1 MKFDSIIVEHLAFF
15 RKYAGKESE
24 MKRALTLSILI
35 LIIAASAF
43 AQSIVETADSS
54 DPVVDLGTGKST
66 SSLVDTAFDE
76 SGNLEVTYGGPDP
89 ITITF
94 TGMLQGSLIVR
105 SDNADY
111 TLEFSQAGIWGST
124 LPAIQLKSTTTATIK
139 AAPGTTNVI
148 SDSSENTKSGVIT
161 SSGNIILDGT
171 DSSNLDIYAYRK
183 NGIKTNGGVT
193 VNGGDTIIYGDQLAE
208 GNMINADM
216 FFKMNGG
223 RLAILARGDV
233 HGSESKGIKV
243 GGVEGAGA
251 GLGYVEINDGQLV
264 IQSVDKGI
272 TAAWKQSNAQ
282 TEDTSD
288 DPVPN
293 VYINGG
299 FVTVRTTGTPYE
311 YSDDESLSP
320 EGIEAKNQ
328 LCINGG
334 VVYLFTTD
342 DSLNAGKEIII
353 NDGYVVAL
361 ASENDAID
369 SNGTIE
375 INGGTVIAMSSSRE
389 QAFDCDNDKNFTYTG
404 GTFVGAGNGN
414 NMPNS
419 EKTTGYSIA
428 YGDSTFYAGDQIAVL
443 DSEGKV
449 VIGFVVPYEVDSLTS
464 IVFGSEDFKQGET
477 YVISTGAYAS
487 QPDFMATKGSEFR
500 TRQTLV
506 SMEITEHAVSKGYIG
521 MNIGGDGTTPPEM
534 PADFQDRGFGG
545 RADVGQILQM
555 LVQNSKGTELPQEV
569 TITGELDSETA
580 IQAMLYLLG
589 NYVDFE
595 DFKALFQGSMENG
608 EFEMPQGVPQGM
620 PGGMTP
626 PQGGPFRN

>member
-1 MKFDSIIVEHLAFF
+1 
-15 RKYAGKESE
+15 

>member
-1 MKFDSIIVEHLAFF
+1 MKFDSIIVEHLVFL
-15 RKYAGKESE
+15 RKYAGKETE
-24 MKRALTLSILI
+24 MKRVLTLSILI

-43 AQSIVETADSS
+43 AQSIVEVADSS
-54 DPVVDLGTGKST
+54 GPVVDLGTGKST

-76 SGNLEVTYGGPDP
+76 SGNLEVTYGGTDP

-111 TLEFSQAGIWGST
+111 TLEFNQAGIWGST

-161 SSGNIILDGT
+161 ASGNIILDGT
-171 DSSNLDIYAYRK
+171 DSSGLDIYAYRK
-183 NGIKTNGGVT
+183 NGIKTDGGVT

-223 RLAILARGDV
+223 TLRILAYGDV

-243 GGVEGAGA
+243 SGVEGAGA
-251 GLGYVEINDGQLV
+251 GLGYVEINDGLLA

-272 TAAWKQSNAQ
+272 TAAWKQSSAQ

-288 DPVPN
+288 DPNPN

-299 FVTVRTTGTPYE
+299 YVTVFTTGTPYE

-328 LCINGG
+328 LYINGG

-342 DSLNAGKEIII
+342 DSLNAGKDIII

-487 QPDFMATKGSEFR
+487 QPDFMATNGSEFR
-500 TRQTLV
+500 ARQSLV
-506 SMEITEHAVSKGYIG
+506 SMEITDHAVSKGYIG
-521 MNIGGDGTTPPEM
+521 MNIGGDGATPPDM
-534 PADFQDRGFGG
+534 PAGFQDKGFGG

-555 LVQNSKGTELPQEV
+555 LVRNSAGTELPPEV
-569 TITGELDSETA
+569 TINGDLDSEEA

-595 DFKALFQGSMENG
+595 DFMALFQGSMENG
-608 EFEMPQGVPQGM
+608 EFEMPQGM
-620 PGGMTP
+620 PGDMTP